1 MNHSPKYLSLF
12 LNLGHT
18 LDHLLMLVF
27 TTAVIAMAPQF
38 GLDYGAM
45 LPLALGGFI
54 AFGVCSIPAGWLADR
69 WSRRNMM
76 AVFFFGIGAATV
88 LTGFAQTTAHIAIGL
103 TLIGIFAAIY
113 HPVGI
118 AMLVSYTD
126 KVGKTLGV
134 NGVYGNVG
142 VAIAAIAAGALC
154 DAFGWR
160 AAFIVPAVIALII
173 GVLFISLVP
182 AILPAPHKSAAKH
195 ISMSNSYMRR
205 IFIVLMLAT
214 ICGGIIFNATTISM
228 PKLFDERLRALAQ
241 TTTGIGTLVAGVY
254 LLAAMAQLI
263 VGRLLDKY
271 PLRNVFV
278 GIVALQAPLL
288 FFAANLQNYAMLA
301 VALAMMFFIFG
312 QIPIN
317 DAMVARYVSDE
328 WRSRAY
334 ALRYLISFSASA
346 TAVPLV
352 AYLHS
357 SGGGFEKILLVLA
370 CFAAMNFI
378 AALSFPRMRSKPELK
393 TVMNEIQ
400 H

>member
-1 MNHSPKYLSLF
+1 MNTAPKHLNLF

-38 GLDYGAM
+38 GKTYGEL

-54 AFGVCSIPAGWLADR
+54 AFGVCSLPAGWLADR

-76 AVFFFGIGAATV
+76 AVFFFGIGASAI
-88 LTGFAQTTAHIAIGL
+88 LTGFAQSTTHIAIAL
-103 TLIGIFAAIY
+103 TFIGVFAAIY

-126 KVGKTLGV
+126 KVGKALGV

-142 VAIAAIAAGALC
+142 VAFAAIATGILS
-154 DAFGWR
+154 DAYGWR
-160 AAFIVPAVIALII
+160 MAFFVPGI
-173 GVLFISLVP
+173 ISLVLGSLFIFLVP
-182 AILPAPHKSAAKH
+182 ATLPAPHKSAAKH
-195 ISMSNSYMRR
+195 VSMSSGDMRR

-228 PKLFDERLRALAQ
+228 PKLFDERLRELTQ

-254 LLAAMAQLI
+254 LFAAMAQLL
-263 VGRLLDKY
+263 VGSMLDKY
-271 PLRNVFV
+271 PLRNVFL

-288 FFAANLQNYAMLA
+288 FLAAHLQNYAMLA

-317 DAMVARYVSDE
+317 DAMVARYVADE

-334 ALRYLISFSASA
+334 ALRYLVSFSASA

-352 AYLHS
+352 AYLHR
-357 SGGGFEKILLVLA
+357 SGGGFEQILLVLA
-370 CFAAMNFI
+370 AFALVNFI
-378 AALSFPRMRSKPELK
+378 GALSFPGMRSKSISTGEPVIGL
-393 TVMNEIQ
+393 
-400 H
+400 

>member
-1 MNHSPKYLSLF
+1 MNPVPKHLSLF

-27 TTAVIAMAPQF
+27 TTAVIAMAPEF
-38 GLDYGAM
+38 GKTYGE
-45 LPLALGGFI
+45 LLTLSLGGFI
-54 AFGVCSIPAGWLADR
+54 AFGVCSLPAGWLADR

-76 AVFFFGIGAATV
+76 AVFFFGIGTAAI
-88 LTGFAQTTAHIAIGL
+88 LTGLAQSTTHIAITL
-103 TLIGIFAAIY
+103 TLIGVFAAIY

-142 VAIAAIAAGALC
+142 VAFAAIAAGALS

-160 AAFIVPAVIALII
+160 AAFIVPGIVALII
-173 GVLFISLVP
+173 GALFVTLVP
-182 AILPAPHKSAAKH
+182 DNLPAPHKSAAKH
-195 ISMSNSYMRR
+195 VSMSNADMRR
-205 IFIVLMLAT
+205 IFMVLMLAT

-228 PKLFDERLRALAQ
+228 PKLFDERLRTLAQ

-254 LLAAMAQLI
+254 LFAAMAQLL
-263 VGRLLDKY
+263 VGRMLDKY
-271 PLRNVFV
+271 PLRNVFL

-288 FFAANLQNYAMLA
+288 FIAANLQNYAMLA

-317 DAMVARYVSDE
+317 DAMVARYVADE

-334 ALRYLISFSASA
+334 ALRYLVSFSASA

-352 AYLHS
+352 AYLHR
-357 SGGGFEKILLVLA
+357 SGGGFEQILQVLA
-370 CFAAMNFI
+370 VFALVNFI
-378 AALSFPRMRSKPELK
+378 GALSFPALRSKSIIAQAG
-393 TVMNEIQ
+393 NF
-400 H
+400 

>member
-1 MNHSPKYLSLF
+1 MNSAPKHLTLF

-38 GLDYGAM
+38 GKTYGE
-45 LPLALGGFI
+45 LLTLSLGGFI
-54 AFGVCSIPAGWLADR
+54 AFGVCSLPAGWLADR

-76 AVFFFGIGAATV
+76 AVFFFGIGASAI
-88 LTGFAQTTAHIAIGL
+88 LTGFAQSTAHIVIGL

-118 AMLVSYTD
+118 AMLVSYSDT
-126 KVGKTLGV
+126 VGKTLGV
-134 NGVYGNVG
+134 NGVYGNIG
-142 VAIAAIAAGALC
+142 VAFAAILTGALC
-154 DAFGWR
+154 DAYGWR
-160 AAFIVPAVIALII
+160 AAFFVPGIMAVIFGA
-173 GVLFISLVP
+173 LFIFLVP
-182 AILPAPHKSAAKH
+182 ATLPAPHKCAAKH
-195 ISMSNSYMRR
+195 LSMSNGDMRR

-228 PKLFDERLRALAQ
+228 PKLFDERLRALTQ

-254 LLAAMAQLI
+254 LFAAMAQLL
-263 VGRLLDKY
+263 VGSMLDKY
-271 PLRNVFV
+271 PLRNIFL

-288 FFAANLQNYAMLA
+288 FLAANMQNYAMLA

-317 DAMVARYVSDE
+317 DAMVARYVSNE

-334 ALRYLISFSASA
+334 ALRYLVSFSASA

-352 AYLHS
+352 AYLHR
-357 SGGGFEKILLVLA
+357 SGGGFEQILLVLA
-370 CFAAMNFI
+370 AFALVNFI
-378 AALSFPRMRSKPELK
+378 GALSFPALRNKPIVSGEP
-393 TVMNEIQ
+393 VIEV
-400 H
+400 

>member
-1 MNHSPKYLSLF
+1 MNTTPKHLSLF

-54 AFGVCSIPAGWLADR
+54 AFGVCSVPAGWLADR

-88 LTGFAQTTAHIAIGL
+88 LTGFAQSTAQIAIGL
-103 TLIGIFAAIY
+103 TFIGIFAAIY

-134 NGVYGNVG
+134 NGVYGNIG
-142 VAIAAIAAGALC
+142 VAVAAIAAGALS

-160 AAFIVPAVIALII
+160 AAFIVPGVIALII
-173 GVLFISLVP
+173 GVLFVSFVP
-182 AILPAPHKSAAKH
+182 ATLPAPNKGASKH
-195 ISMSNSYMRR
+195 VSMSNADMRR

-228 PKLFDERLRALAQ
+228 PKLFDERLRALTQ
-241 TTTGIGTLVAGVY
+241 TTTGIGALVAGVY

-288 FFAANLQNYAMLA
+288 FIAANLQNYAMLA

-317 DAMVARYVSDE
+317 DAMVARYVADE

-334 ALRYLISFSASA
+334 ALRYLVSFSASA

-352 AYLHS
+352 AYLHR
-357 SGGGFEKILLVLA
+357 SGGGFEQILLVLA
-370 CFAAMNFI
+370 AFALVNFI
-378 AALSFPRMRSKPELK
+378 AALSFPGIKSNSQL
-393 TVMNEIQ
+393 Q
-400 H
+400 QLSS

>member
-1 MNHSPKYLSLF
+1 MNTAPKHLSLF
-12 LNLGHT
+12 LNLAHT

-27 TTAVIAMAPQF
+27 TTAVIAMAPEF
-38 GLDYGAM
+38 GKTYSEL
-45 LPLALGGFI
+45 LTLSLGGFI
-54 AFGVCSIPAGWLADR
+54 AFGVCSLPAGWLADR

-76 AVFFFGIGAATV
+76 ALFYFGSGLSAI
-88 LTGFAQTTAHIAIGL
+88 LTGLAQSTAHIAVGL

-126 KVGKTLGV
+126 KVGKTLGL

-142 VAIAAIAAGALC
+142 VAIAAIATGILC

-160 AAFIVPAVIALII
+160 AAFIVPGIITLII
-173 GVLFISLVP
+173 GALFVTLVP
-182 AILPAPHKSAAKH
+182 STLPALHKSPIKH
-195 ISMSNSYMRR
+195 VSMSNADMRR
-205 IFIVLMLAT
+205 IFIVLTLAT

-228 PKLFDERLRALAQ
+228 PKLFDERLRALTQ

-254 LLAAMAQLI
+254 LFAAMAQLL
-263 VGRLLDKY
+263 VGRMLDKY
-271 PLRNVFV
+271 PLRNVFLV
-278 GIVALQAPLL
+278 IVALQAPLL
-288 FFAANLQNYAMLA
+288 FLAANMQNYAMLA

-317 DAMVARYVSDE
+317 DAMVARYVADE

-334 ALRYLISFSASA
+334 ALRYLVSFSASA

-352 AYLHS
+352 AYLHR
-357 SGGGFEKILLVLA
+357 SGGGFEQMLWVLA
-370 CFAAMNFI
+370 AFALVNFMG
-378 AALSFPRMRSKPELK
+378 ALSFPALRNKPIVLGEP
-393 TVMNEIQ
+393 VIEV
-400 H
+400 

>member
-1 MNHSPKYLSLF
+1 MNPAPKHLSLF
-12 LNLGHT
+12 LNLAHT

-27 TTAVIAMAPQF
+27 TTAVIAMAPEF
-38 GLDYGAM
+38 GKTYGE
-45 LPLALGGFI
+45 LLTLSLGGFI
-54 AFGVCSIPAGWLADR
+54 AFGVCSLPAGWLADR

-76 AVFFFGIGAATV
+76 AVFFFGIGISV
-88 LTGFAQTTAHIAIGL
+88 LLTGLAQSTTQIAVGL
-103 TLIGIFAAIY
+103 TFVGVFAAIY

-142 VAIAAIAAGALC
+142 VAFAAIAAGALS
-154 DAFGWR
+154 DVFGWR
-160 AAFIVPAVIALII
+160 AAFIVPGIIALII
-173 GVLFISLVP
+173 GVLFVTFVP
-182 AILPAPHKSAAKH
+182 SALPAPHKSAAKH
-195 ISMSNSYMRR
+195 VSMSNNDMRR

-214 ICGGIIFNATTISM
+214 ICGGLIFNATTISM
-228 PKLFDERLRALAQ
+228 PKLFDERLHALTQ

-254 LLAAMAQLI
+254 LFAAMAQLL
-263 VGRLLDKY
+263 VGRMLDKY
-271 PLRNVFV
+271 PLRNVFL

-288 FFAANLQNYAMLA
+288 FIAANLQNYALLA

-317 DAMVARYVSDE
+317 DAMIARYVADE

-334 ALRYLISFSASA
+334 ALRYLVSFSASA

-352 AYLHS
+352 AYLHRG
-357 SGGGFEKILLVLA
+357 GGGFEQILLVLA
-370 CFAAMNFI
+370 AFALVNFI
-378 AALSFPRMRSKPELK
+378 GALSFPVLRNKSIVVEGPVLGA
-393 TVMNEIQ
+393 
-400 H
+400 

>member
-1 MNHSPKYLSLF
+1 MNRSHKHLSLF
-12 LNLGHT
+12 LNIAHT
-18 LDHLLMLVF
+18 LDHMLMLVF
-27 TTAVIAMAPQF
+27 TTVVIALAPEF
-38 GLDYGAM
+38 GKSYGE
-45 LPLALGGFI
+45 LLTLSLGGFI
-54 AFGVCSIPAGWLADR
+54 AFGVCSLPAGWLADR

-76 AVFFFGIGAATV
+76 AVFFFGIGASAI
-88 LTGFAQTTAHIAIGL
+88 LTGLAQSTAQIAIGL
-103 TLIGIFAAIY
+103 TFVGVFAAIY

-126 KVGKTLGV
+126 KVGKTLGI

-142 VAIAAIAAGALC
+142 VAFAAIAAGALS

-160 AAFIVPAVIALII
+160 AAFIVPGFITLII
-173 GVLFISLVP
+173 GTLFVILVP
-182 AILPAPHKSAAKH
+182 STLPAPIKSATKH
-195 ISMSNSYMRR
+195 VSMSNADMRR

-228 PKLFDERLRALAQ
+228 PKLFDERLRALTQ

-254 LLAAMAQLI
+254 LFAAMAQLL
-263 VGRLLDKY
+263 VGRMLDKY
-271 PLRNVFV
+271 PLRNVFL

-288 FFAANLQNYAMLA
+288 FIAANLQNYAMLA

-317 DAMVARYVSDE
+317 DAMVARYVADE

-334 ALRYLISFSASA
+334 ALRYLVSFSASA

-352 AYLHS
+352 AYLHR
-357 SGGGFEKILLVLA
+357 SGGGFEQILLVLA
-370 CFAAMNFI
+370 AFALVNFVG
-378 AALSFPRMRSKPELK
+378 ALSFPALRNRSIAASEP
-393 TVMNEIQ
+393 VVGA
-400 H
+400 